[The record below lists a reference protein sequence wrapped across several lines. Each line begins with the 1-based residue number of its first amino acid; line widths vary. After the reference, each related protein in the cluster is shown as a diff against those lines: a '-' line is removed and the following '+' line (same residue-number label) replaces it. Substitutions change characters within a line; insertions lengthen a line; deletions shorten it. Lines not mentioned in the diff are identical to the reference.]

1 MKRKE
6 MLEKRKKKLE
16 NRREELMKRS
26 EASNDVEEVRSIH
39 EKLETLREDLQDVEE
54 ELAAMEEDEKE
65 ATDPDTEDG
74 GQEGEGQEG
83 RSRMPISGSVET
95 RGANIV
101 GSYHQNTQGFSYG
114 RNVDPSD
121 TEEYRTAFMEYACRG
136 TQIPK
141 ELAAAVRRDETNA
154 VTTTGD
160 AGAVIPSTIMQEII
174 QEMDTYGNVY
184 AAVRKLNVQGG
195 VAIPILSLKP
205 EAKWIG
211 ETESSKSQKLDA
223 NQKITFSYFGVE
235 CKIAQTLLAN
245 VVTLDAFQKLFVPL
259 AAEAIVKALEICI
272 FNGDG
277 TVQPLG
283 ILKDSRVPKINVI
296 TMSPEE
302 MTWAG
307 WHNKVKKKM
316 KKAYRNGT
324 FFMNQSTFDD
334 KIDGM
339 EDKNG
344 QPVGRTNYG
353 INGEETYRFMGKTVE
368 TVEDGC
374 LPDFE
379 DAEVGETFAIFM
391 NPKNYIVNSNME
403 MKTVQWVDNES
414 NEIKNKCI
422 MICDGKLADA
432 NGVLI
437 IKKGKAGSGT
447 TEPTPG
453 GEG

>member
-16 NRREELMKRS
+16 NRREELLKRS

-39 EKLETLREDLQDVEE
+39 EKLEILREDMQDVEE

-65 ATDPDTEDG
+65 AEDPDAEES

-83 RSRMPISGSVET
+83 RSRMPMPGGVEM

-101 GSYHQNTQGFSYG
+101 GSYHQNAQAFSSR

-121 TEEYRTAFMEYACRG
+121 TEEYRTAFMEYVCRG
-136 TQIPK
+136 VQIPK
-141 ELAAAVRRDETNA
+141 DLAATVRRDETNA

-160 AGAVIPSTIMQEII
+160 AGAVIPNTIMQEII
-174 QEMDTYGNVY
+174 REMDTYGNVY

-195 VAIPILSLKP
+195 VAIPVLSLKP

-211 ETESSKSQKLDA
+211 ETEGSKSQKLEA
-223 NQKITFSYFGVE
+223 NEKITFSYFGVE
-235 CKIAQTLLAN
+235 CKIAQTLLTN

-259 AAEAIVKALEICI
+259 ATGAIVKALEICI

-277 TVQPLG
+277 TMQPLG
-283 ILKDSRVPKINVI
+283 ILKDSRIPEVNVI
-296 TMSPEE
+296 TISPEE

-307 WHNKVKKKM
+307 WHKVKKKM

-324 FFMNQSTFDD
+324 FFMNQSTFDE

-339 EDKNG
+339 TDDNG

-368 TVEDGC
+368 TVEDDC

-379 DAEVGETFAIFM
+379 DAEDGETFAIFM
-391 NPKNYIVNSNME
+391 DPKNYIVNSNME
-403 MKTVQWVDNES
+403 MKTVKWVDHDT

-432 NGVLI
+432 YGVLV

-447 TEPTPG
+447 IEPESVG
-453 GEG
+453 